1 MSKILAIFM
10 TLCLASQLFAH
21 RVLIMIDDNADGT
34 VYIETGLSSGGSAAG
49 AKLFLTDRATG
60 RPLYQGVVPDSGN
73 ITIPRPNVPYS
84 VSLSMGDGHTI
95 TQKGPELLPI
105 EEKKESEEETPVL
118 TTESE
123 EESET
128 TEK

>member
-1 MSKILAIFM
+1 MSKLIAIFM
-10 TLCLASQLFAH
+10 TLCLTTQLFAH
-21 RVLIMIDDNADGT
+21 RVLLMVDDNADGT

-60 RPLYQGVVPDSGN
+60 RPLYQGVIPDSGN
-73 ITIPRPNVPYS
+73 ITIPRPSVPYS

-105 EEKKESEEETPVL
+105 EEKIETDESTLEAD
-118 TTESE
+118 S
-123 EESET
+123 SKA